1 MSVSIQISPNP
12 SLYIRDP
19 QKTTMGRK
27 ILEHAISLME
37 ETGLEKFTFRKLANS
52 MDASE
57 ITIYRYFENKHKLLL
72 YLLSWYWEWVKYS
85 IRYNIQNL
93 TDSREKLQ
101 LAIRTVIESNR
112 RNALVEYIDEQKLY
126 AIVIEESEKAYH
138 TKFVDEENKKGLFLT
153 LKALKTEIAT
163 IILEVNPQYAYANSL
178 SSIILE
184 MSASLR
190 FFSGHLP
197 SMTDMEDTDNT
208 DECIYELLSH
218 LVFSTLNDSGNS

>member
-1 MSVSIQISPNP
+1 MSVSIQIMPNP
-12 SLYIRDP
+12 SLYVRDP
-19 QKTTMGRK
+19 QETAMGRK
-27 ILEHAISLME
+27 LLEHAISLME
-37 ETGLEKFTFRKLANS
+37 EIGLEKFTFRKLANS
-52 MDASE
+52 MEASE

-72 YLLSWYWEWVKYS
+72 YLLSWYWEWVKFS
-85 IRYNIQNL
+85 ILFNTQNL
-93 TDSREKLQ
+93 PDSREKLK

-112 RNALVEYIDEQKLY
+112 RSALVEYIDEQKLY

-153 LKALKTEIAT
+153 LKALKTEIAN
-163 IILEVNPQYAYANSL
+163 IILEVNPQYPFANSL

-208 DECIYELLSH
+208 NQCIYDFLSH
-218 LVFSTLNDSGNS
+218 MVFSTLNAPSNS